1 MVAANTGETGDKK
14 TRADYPDVQ
23 ALSEDQTEKQGPLSS
38 LAKES
43 TWLDILQELA
53 HRPWLDF
60 CLGEGQEYEHEG
72 TPNMVPTPK
81 HLNLHKHSRFL
92 SQE

>member
-1 MVAANTGETGDKK
+1 M
-14 TRADYPDVQ
+14 TRKPELTAQMSKPSQ
-23 ALSEDQTEKQGPLSS
+23 GDQTKKQGPLSS

-43 TWLDILQELA
+43 TWLDIPQELA

-60 CLGEGQEYEHEG
+60 CVGEGQEYEHEG

-92 SQE
+92 SQEQEHPTHS